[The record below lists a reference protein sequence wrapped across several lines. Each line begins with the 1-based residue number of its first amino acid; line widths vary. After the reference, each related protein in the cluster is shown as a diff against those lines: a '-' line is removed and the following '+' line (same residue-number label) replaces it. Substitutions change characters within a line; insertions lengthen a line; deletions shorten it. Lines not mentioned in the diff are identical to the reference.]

1 MFWMPRSTRQPTH
14 AYGRPPARLVKDLA
28 YVAKIVNIFVRMIA
42 YHSGHD
48 HPKSSSKIVNI
59 HGLYGGHKWLRS
71 SRGICRESRLHAVGR
86 HRQPP
91 APLINDHIVNK
102 LDGNLR

>member
-1 MFWMPRSTRQPTH
+1 MPT
-14 AYGRPPARLVKDLA
+14 AARLRAWSKDLA

-42 YHSGHD
+42 YHSGHG

-59 HGLYGGHKWLRS
+59 HGFYGGHKWLRS
-71 SRGICRESRLHAVGR
+71 WWRICRASAVNAVGG

>member
-1 MFWMPRSTRQPTH
+1 
-14 AYGRPPARLVKDLA
+14 LID
-28 YVAKIVNIFVRMIA
+28 VAKIVNIIVRMIV
-42 YHSGHD
+42 YHSGHG

-59 HGLYGGHKWLRS
+59 HGFYGHHKWSRS
-71 SRGICRESRLHAVGR
+71 PRRICRESWVNAVGG

-102 LDGNLR
+102 LNGNLG

>member
-1 MFWMPRSTRQPTH
+1 
-14 AYGRPPARLVKDLA
+14 LVKNLI
-28 YVAKIVNIFVRMIA
+28 YVARIVNIFVRMIA
-42 YHSGHD
+42 YHSGHG

-59 HGLYGGHKWLRS
+59 HGLYGDHKSLRS
-71 SRGICRESRLHAVGR
+71 FVANRRESTANAVGG

-102 LDGNLR
+102 LGGNLR

>member
-1 MFWMPRSTRQPTH
+1 MPT
-14 AYGRPPARLVKDLA
+14 AARLRAWSKDLA

-59 HGLYGGHKWLRS
+59 HGFYGGHKWLRS
-71 SRGICRESRLHAVGR
+71 LRRICQESSAECCG
-86 HRQPP
+86 PP
-91 APLINDHIVNK
+91 QAATRTADQ
-102 LDGNLR
+102 

>member
-1 MFWMPRSTRQPTH
+1 
-14 AYGRPPARLVKDLA
+14 LA
-28 YVAKIVNIFVRMIA
+28 NVAKIVNIFVRMIA
-42 YHSGHD
+42 YHSGHG

-59 HGLYGGHKWLRS
+59 HGLYGEHKWLRS
-71 SRGICRESRLHAVGR
+71 LRRICRESRADAVGG

-102 LDGNLR
+102 LGGNLR